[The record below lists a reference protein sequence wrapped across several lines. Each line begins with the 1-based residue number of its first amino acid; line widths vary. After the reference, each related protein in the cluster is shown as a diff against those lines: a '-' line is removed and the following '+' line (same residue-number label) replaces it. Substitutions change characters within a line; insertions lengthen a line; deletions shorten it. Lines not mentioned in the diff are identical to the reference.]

1 MTKHIVIE
9 WGVKMKR
16 FIFVGNQSY
25 PDFGENKVSEFVLEA
40 EALADDISPATGIYC
55 SVRVVDNSIHSH
67 GYDWSD
73 SVDVVAHT
81 GGRFFYLYL

>member
-1 MTKHIVIE
+1 
-9 WGVKMKR
+9 MKR
-16 FIFVGNQSY
+16 FIAVGKQSY
-25 PDFGENKVSEFVLEA
+25 PDFLGNKVSEFVSEA
-40 EALADDISPATGIYC
+40 EALAADISLATGIYC

-81 GGRFFYLYL
+81 SGRFFGR